1 MRYKYLDPA
10 GWAARGAWVYDRL
23 RPVSW
28 VTVACQSFDSGL
40 LSDRPSRLGPQ
51 ACISEAGW
59 SPLCQSARSARA
71 GPGFVSGRLSQPGTH
86 SARWR
91 AFTPESP
98 SVVRALSSKRIAY
111 ARVNHHGIDDGLVRV
126 SCRPSQSEPGLVLGN
141 RDGPSPESN
150 RPSPES
156 SRLESSRPCLGPC
169 LGSVA

>member
-71 GPGFVSGRLSQPGTH
+71 GPGFVSGRLSQPGTC
-86 SARWR
+86 
-91 AFTPESP
+91 
-98 SVVRALSSKRIAY
+98 L
-111 ARVNHHGIDDGLVRV
+111 G
-126 SCRPSQSEPGLVLGN
+126 SE
-141 RDGPSPESN
+141 SPESDGL
-150 RPSPES
+150 PVP
-156 SRLESSRPCLGPC
+156 PCLTRR
-169 LGSVA
+169 VAAAAPGRGVLVHNLVEP